1 MNFSKIKEN
10 ALKYLGYHHQ
20 ILDEKMNVLIDE
32 CIEEIEKM
40 SSFRA
45 TYRKFLLS
53 FHPLRI
59 DEISLNLDCPGYGR
73 VPIELNKELAFI
85 IESSKKIGLTVQESN
100 ILLPQKSM
108 IGLIGLGDNRKEKT
122 CQNCLHI
129 KDCNFRKRGQTC
141 YAKD

>member
-1 MNFSKIKEN
+1 MVKER
-10 ALKYLGYHHQ
+10 
-20 ILDEKMNVLIDE
+20 
-32 CIEEIEKM
+32 
-40 SSFRA
+40 F
-45 TYRKFLLS
+45 
-53 FHPLRI
+53 
-59 DEISLNLDCPGYGR
+59 CPGYGR

>member
-1 MNFSKIKEN
+1 MVKERFVF
-10 ALKYLGYHHQ
+10 
-20 ILDEKMNVLIDE
+20 VLVNG
-32 CIEEIEKM
+32 
-40 SSFRA
+40 
-45 TYRKFLLS
+45 
-53 FHPLRI
+53 H
-59 DEISLNLDCPGYGR
+59 

-129 KDCNFRKRGQTC
+129 KIVILEREVKHVTRKI
-141 YAKD
+141 K